1 MGNTH
6 KKYRPA
12 RWEPEVSDTSLTG
25 REVEGTLESV
35 GDRQARFME
44 TATRAR
50 KKAKTRARRFGKD
63 IKNAKSRFEKFLSR
77 FEAPTVWNRWH
88 KPEFSEK
95 RAYDCARFLGEARAA
110 FVKLDQSFYLLQ
122 KDLRTQAF
130 LPELDSNDNV
140 SSKMSATV
148 ALSQPAEY
156 WSSRF
161 KKLDILLQ
169 SATKRSATAQQCLE
183 EVEDDG
189 ERGEPVAAVV
199 PSAAERGVELPPPPF
214 SRTNTGSIR
223 LGGGSR
229 RRKSARGSRRRS
241 RRHARQRWRR
251 RRCQSRRRRY
261 SKRSSRHPKRRR
273 RRSRRKAN

>member
-25 REVEGTLESV
+25 REVEGTLESID
-35 GDRQARFME
+35 DRQARFME

-50 KKAKTRARRFGKD
+50 KKAKTRARRFEKD
-63 IKNAKSRFEKFLSR
+63 IKNAKSRFEKLLSR
-77 FEAPTVWNRWH
+77 FEAPTVWNKWR

-95 RAYDCARFLGEARAA
+95 RVYDCARFLGATRAA

-122 KDLRTQAF
+122 KNLRTRAF
-130 LPELDSNDNV
+130 LPELDSNANV
-140 SSKMSATV
+140 STKLSATI
-148 ALSQPAEY
+148 ALSPPAEY

-161 KKLDILLQ
+161 IKLNILLQ
-169 SATKRSATAQQCLE
+169 SAIKRSAIAQQCLE
-183 EVEDDG
+183 EVEGDG
-189 ERGEPVAAVV
+189 ERGGPVAAVA
-199 PSAAERGVELPPPPF
+199 PSATKRGVELSPPPF

-229 RRKSARGSRRRS
+229 RRKSARRSRRRS
-241 RRHARQRWRR
+241 RRQARQRWRR

-261 SKRSSRHPKRRR
+261 FKRSSQHPKRRR